1 MANRLNTSLLATGE
15 RHVLQALAPRLPAWT
30 TPDHLTAVGLA
41 GAVATA
47 AGFALTHWSAW
58 FLWAVVAGL
67 FLNWFGDSLD
77 GTLARHRGIERPRYG
92 FLLDHSSDLIA
103 QSLIVVG
110 LGISPYFTLP
120 SALFVLSLYLLMS
133 SYTYLRVATAGVHR
147 LSYGGMGATEF
158 RILVA
163 AWSLFACW
171 LGPQVVEARLWR
183 FTVLDVTIGTASAIA
198 FALFVWMVRQDLSR
212 MDRDDA
218 QEAATVHRLPT
229 RRVLA
234 EPAPAEPAQE
244 LDRELPSV
252 SAG

>member
-1 MANRLNTSLLATGE
+1 MADRLNTSLLAESE
-15 RHVLQALAPRLPAWT
+15 RRALRALAPRLPVWT

-41 GAVATA
+41 GAAMTA

-58 FLWAVVAGL
+58 FLSAALAGL

-110 LGISPYFTLP
+110 LGISRYFTLP

-158 RILVA
+158 RLLVA
-163 AWSLFACW
+163 GWSLFACW
-171 LGPQVVEARLWR
+171 QGPAVVEARLWR
-183 FTVLDVTIGTASAIA
+183 FAVLDVTIGTMSAIA
-198 FALFVWMVRQDLSR
+198 FVLFVWMVRQDLSQ
-212 MDRDDA
+212 MDRDDRETA
-218 QEAATVHRLPT
+218 STHRLPS
-229 RRVLA
+229 RRPAA
-234 EPAPAEPAQE
+234 EPPPAEE
-244 LDRELPSV
+244 LDSELHGA